1 MMLHFAQPL
10 QKIGSYLCTFP
21 PDSLWDSPAVV
32 AWPCVTCLLVSFYQV
47 LSAHILIIARRQL
60 FSSNRILCHHFNS
73 LFPPLVGEFG
83 LEL

>member
-21 PDSLWDSPAVV
+21 PDPLWDSPAVV
-32 AWPCVTCLLVSFYQV
+32 VWLCVTCLLVSFYQG
-47 LSAHILIIARRQL
+47 LAHILIMARRQL

-73 LFPPLVGEFG
+73 LFPPLVGEFD
-83 LEL
+83 LEF